1 VGNKRFLKW
10 EIDFSSCLM
19 TSNNGEFT
27 GKHKFMNLSQAIE
40 ETWNFNQAEAK
51 HTQIIEESISLNV
64 DELHVH
70 CGY

>member
-1 VGNKRFLKW
+1 M
-10 EIDFSSCLM
+10 ESS
-19 TSNNGEFT
+19 SIVT